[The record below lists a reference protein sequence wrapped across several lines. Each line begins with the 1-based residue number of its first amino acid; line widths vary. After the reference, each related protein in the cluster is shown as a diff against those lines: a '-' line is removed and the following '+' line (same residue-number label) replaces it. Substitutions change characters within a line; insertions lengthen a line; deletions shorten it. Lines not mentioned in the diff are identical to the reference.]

1 MNLGLKMN
9 EIDDMDIGMMF
20 DLIIAKSNMSAR
32 ATKQSSN
39 KVHIRKATQSDFD
52 RF

>member
-1 MNLGLKMN
+1 MNLGLKMY

-32 ATKQSSN
+32 ADKQSSN
-39 KVHIRKATQSDFD
+39 KVHIRKAIQSDFD

>member
-1 MNLGLKMN
+1 MN

-32 ATKQSSN
+32 ADKQSSN
-39 KVHIRKATQSDFD
+39 EVHIRKATQGDFD

>member
-32 ATKQSSN
+32 ADKKSSN
-39 KVHIRKATQSDFD
+39 KVHIRKAVQNDFD

>member
-1 MNLGLKMN
+1 MN

-20 DLIIAKSNMSAR
+20 DFIAKSNMSAR
-32 ATKQSSN
+32 ADKQSRN
-39 KVHIRKATQSDFD
+39 KVHIRKAVQSDFD